1 MSRSSGSLC
10 CVLTLSGSAIVRQSK
25 LLVLDEATSA
35 IDYETDAVIQ
45 SSLRTQ
51 LSNDVTVLTVAHR
64 LQTVMDS
71 DKIVSS
77 SLYHRVPLLTLVP
90 DGLGCRKAS

>member
-1 MSRSSGSLC
+1 M
-10 CVLTLSGSAIVRQSK
+10 RQSK

-51 LSNDVTVLTVAHR
+51 FSNDVTVLTVAHR
-64 LQTVMDS
+64 LQTVMDC
-71 DKIVSS
+71 DKIVSDLPRNCVS
-77 SLYHRVPLLTLVP
+77 ALIFVT
-90 DGLGCRKAS
+90 DGLGRWQASRVR